1 MAEYIVMPKLGF
13 DMREGVLNNWL
24 KQVGDTVTKGE
35 VVAEIE
41 SDKATLELES
51 QVSGVLLKLIEEP
64 GAVVPIGANLAI
76 VGQEGEDV
84 SGMDGGAAGGA
95 DSGAKPSE
103 NGKEA
108 RTEEKPV
115 QSQAETPAQATTG
128 PAAQTL
134 PTPKGTEEAE
144 TAESQRSP
152 EPVAAEPS
160 DEYPGGVKA
169 TPVARRIAREHEV
182 DLLHV
187 KGSGADGRIR
197 KADVEA
203 YLAAPS
209 AAEPEA
215 PAPATATVPEAA
227 AAPVPAIAPTV
238 GPDTTEV
245 ETSRLR
251 RAIARRMTESTT
263 TTPHFFVTAEV
274 DMEPVLALRKQINAS
289 LPEEGKVTIND
300 LIVKGAALALRD
312 FPNLNASYAGEKMIR
327 HNRINVGSAVAVEGG
342 LLTVVQKDT
351 DNSTI
356 SKIAA
361 DHKAMI
367 QRAREGKVRPDDIE
381 GSTFTVSNLGPFDVD
396 NFIAIINPPEAAI
409 LAIGSAKQVP
419 VVVDGEL
426 RVGTRM
432 KVTISADHR
441 VSDGAEAA
449 RYLQAF
455 KAILEQPMRLLI

>member
-1 MAEYIVMPKLGF
+1 MAEYVVMPKLGF

-24 KQVGDTVTKGE
+24 KQVGDTITKGE

-51 QVSGVLLKLIEEP
+51 QVSGVLLKLLEEP
-64 GAVVPIGANLAI
+64 GAIVPIGANLAI

-84 SGMDGGAAGGA
+84 SGMSAGGAAAASNGQE
-95 DSGAKPSE
+95 AKV
-103 NGKEA
+103 
-108 RTEEKPV
+108 EEKPA

-128 PAAQTL
+128 PAAQAR
-134 PTPKGTEEAE
+134 PTPQGTEEAE
-144 TAESQRSP
+144 EADDQ
-152 EPVAAEPS
+152 EPSAEPS
-160 DEYPGGVKA
+160 TEYPDGVKA

-182 DLLHV
+182 DLLRV
-187 KGSGADGRIR
+187 KGSGTDGRIR

-203 YLAAPS
+203 YLAAPP
-209 AAEPEA
+209 AEAKA
-215 PAPATATVPEAA
+215 PAPVAPEAA
-227 AAPVPAIAPTV
+227 AAPSPAPAPTMPTA
-238 GPDTTEV
+238 GRDATEV
-245 ETSRLR
+245 ETTRLR

-263 TTPHFFVTAEV
+263 TVPHFFVTAEI

-312 FPNLNASYAGEKMIR
+312 FPNLNASFAGEKIIL

-361 DHKAMI
+361 DHKTMI
-367 QRAREGKVRPDDIE
+367 QRARSGKVKPDDID
-381 GSTFTVSNLGPFDVD
+381 GSTFTVSNLGSFDVD

-409 LAIGSAKQVP
+409 LAIGSARQVP
-419 VVVDGEL
+419 VVVNGEI

-455 KAILEQPMRLLI
+455 KAIMEQPLRLLI